1 MLVGFYVLS
10 NRWLWQAGKNGFD
23 KSIEQSVER
32 LLAPDNAK
40 VPPGNQVF
48 GFGQLGPALSSF
60 SIAARM
66 NALGLVNP
74 RALTAPSIRSR
85 FPTQSHGDSGSA
97 RCSRILS
104 HNCSLH
110 Y

>member
-1 MLVGFYVLS
+1 LIKVSSKAWSACWPRTMRRLS
-10 NRWLWQAGKNGFD
+10 RDTPSNPPAIRSSL
-23 KSIEQSVER
+23 SVSSGR
-32 LLAPDNAK
+32 P
-40 VPPGNQVF
+40 
-48 GFGQLGPALSSF
+48 LSSLW
-60 SIAARM
+60 IAARM

-74 RALTAPSIRSR
+74 RALTASSIRSR

-104 HNCSLH
+104 HNCSLN